1 MQYDSRA
8 ETEKLKKEYDR
19 IRITAYFMIAMV
31 ICVILVSAFRKFWL
45 TLIIIAVT
53 VFLQLFVFRKMQ
65 KKYADHAVTENIR
78 ATIGQILHTDM
89 VVMKGDELLDE
100 QVIREADLI
109 PAIDKS
115 GAVNL
120 FTAVS
125 GYTGTKD
132 RKMKVTSCDVT
143 IAKHQEGARISAEII
158 CGNWIHI
165 ELPEVTGYSFIV
177 KDGRILPS
185 MDREDAGEVERSADI
200 SESAEIPEKFR
211 RELEKLEEYTTGRI
225 SMRIKN
231 DTTDIFLRDRFLAAS
246 FSARSEVTQQMI
258 DWNPLPELEKVLDL
272 VWTLM

>member
-125 GYTGTKD
+125 GYTGIKE

-143 IAKHQEGARISAEII
+143 IAKPQEGTRISAEII

-185 MDREDAGEVERSADI
+185 IDREDAGEGERSADI
-200 SESAEIPEKFR
+200 SESAEISEKFR

-225 SMRIKN
+225 SMRVKN
-231 DTTDIFLRDRFLAAS
+231 DTTDIFLRDRVLAAS

>member
-120 FTAVS
+120 FTALS
-125 GYTGTKD
+125 GYTGIKE
-132 RKMKVTSCDVT
+132 RKMKVAATGSILSCR
-143 IAKHQEGARISAEII
+143 K
-158 CGNWIHI
+158 
-165 ELPEVTGYSFIV
+165 
-177 KDGRILPS
+177 
-185 MDREDAGEVERSADI
+185 
-200 SESAEIPEKFR
+200 
-211 RELEKLEEYTTGRI
+211 
-225 SMRIKN
+225 
-231 DTTDIFLRDRFLAAS
+231 
-246 FSARSEVTQQMI
+246 
-258 DWNPLPELEKVLDL
+258 
-272 VWTLM
+272 

>member
-125 GYTGTKD
+125 GYTGIKE

-143 IAKHQEGARISAEII
+143 IAKHQEGTRISAEISDSLVLMGGI
-158 CGNWIHI
+158 GAAI
-165 ELPEVTGYSFIV
+165 
-177 KDGRILPS
+177 
-185 MDREDAGEVERSADI
+185 DREDAGEVERSADI